1 MVYWMLQKRMR
12 WTIFVFCP
20 THFHVFLLHEKVTD
34 DEGVPSLVSNLSVQ
48 GFYHMKKLLMT
59 GKSSV
64 FYHREKGR
72 VRVTGTDDE
81 GWKSMM
87 MKGGSVEVKA
97 PSETAAVD
105 IVAREQDSPAGRR
118 NKKIE
123 NTDFDIV
130 ARNSLR
136 HHKKKKE

>member
-1 MVYWMLQKRMR
+1 MD
-12 WTIFVFCP
+12 IFVSCP
-20 THFHVFLLHEKVTD
+20 AHFHVFLLHEKVTD

-48 GFYHMKKLLMT
+48 VFYHMKKLLMT
-59 GKSSV
+59 GKS
-64 FYHREKGR
+64 
-72 VRVTGTDDE
+72 
-81 GWKSMM
+81 
-87 MKGGSVEVKA
+87 SVEVKA

-136 HHKKKKE
+136 HFTLTIMNQPATRAKI

>member
-1 MVYWMLQKRMR
+1 
-12 WTIFVFCP
+12 
-20 THFHVFLLHEKVTD
+20 
-34 DEGVPSLVSNLSVQ
+34 
-48 GFYHMKKLLMT
+48 
-59 GKSSV
+59 
-64 FYHREKGR
+64 
-72 VRVTGTDDE
+72 
-81 GWKSMM
+81 MM

-136 HHKKKKE
+136 HLSLSTLSQLRG

>member
-1 MVYWMLQKRMR
+1 
-12 WTIFVFCP
+12 
-20 THFHVFLLHEKVTD
+20 
-34 DEGVPSLVSNLSVQ
+34 
-48 GFYHMKKLLMT
+48 
-59 GKSSV
+59 
-64 FYHREKGR
+64 
-72 VRVTGTDDE
+72 
-81 GWKSMM
+81 MM

-136 HHKKKKE
+136 HHKKKKRMKWTIFKEFLFPAHFQVFLLHEKVTDDEGVPSLVSNLSVQVFYHMKKLLMTGKSSVEVKAPSETAAVDIVAREQESPAVPTK

>member
-1 MVYWMLQKRMR
+1 M
-12 WTIFVFCP
+12 
-20 THFHVFLLHEKVTD
+20 
-34 DEGVPSLVSNLSVQ
+34 
-48 GFYHMKKLLMT
+48 
-59 GKSSV
+59 
-64 FYHREKGR
+64 
-72 VRVTGTDDE
+72 
-81 GWKSMM
+81 
-87 MKGGSVEVKA
+87 KA

-136 HHKKKKE
+136 HHKKKRMKWTIFKEFLFPAHFHVFLLHEKVTDDEGVPSLSAISLFKFFTT